1 MKKGHLFACL
11 HPWDPAAEWVALP
24 QGSPGDAWG
33 TWSSKSL
40 PLAAAPRSAGT
51 WSRLGALVLLATLVV
66 LSLAVKGINLINPGF
81 SQPASWCLA
90 RLRLA
95 QLLVLGFSPRLVF

>member
-81 SQPASWCLA
+81 SQTASWCLA